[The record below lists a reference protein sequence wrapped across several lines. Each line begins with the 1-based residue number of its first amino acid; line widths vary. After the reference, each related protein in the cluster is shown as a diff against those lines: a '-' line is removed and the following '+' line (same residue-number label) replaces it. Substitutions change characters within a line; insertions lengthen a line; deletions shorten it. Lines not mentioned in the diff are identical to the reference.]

1 MDVTDLESARYGLR
15 IVQRDLHR
23 ALSEASP
30 IEAIVLLPIIT
41 LAVNL
46 LDRVDT
52 LIKAIGEDK

>member
-1 MDVTDLESARYGLR
+1 MDVTDLEAVQYGMR

-23 ALSEASP
+23 ALKEAGP
-30 IEAIVLLPIIT
+30 VEEIVLLPMIT
-41 LAVNL
+41 VAVDL